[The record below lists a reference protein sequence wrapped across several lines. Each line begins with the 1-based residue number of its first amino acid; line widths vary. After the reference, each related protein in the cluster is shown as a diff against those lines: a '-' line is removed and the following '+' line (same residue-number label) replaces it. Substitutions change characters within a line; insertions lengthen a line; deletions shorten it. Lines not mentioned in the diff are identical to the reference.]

1 MVMWSN
7 AYMAVLQVLA
17 KGGKDG
23 GGSRMGSGG
32 RDIVAKAVGYARE
45 RSGVVLAVLRAQR
58 MVASIEADDGGE
70 GCVERC
76 ACGVKSGWR
85 MT

>member
-1 MVMWSN
+1 MVMSCSN

-17 KGGKDG
+17 KGGKNG

-32 RDIVAKAVGYARE
+32 RDVVAKAVGYASE

-58 MVASIEADDGGE
+58 MVARIEAGGGVE

-76 ACGVKSGWR
+76 ACGVK
-85 MT
+85 